1 MIGPHAGIM
10 IEPLFN
16 NFATAAFFEFI
27 VFAIFEMRFLLTVWR
42 ARRVGQTDAWQVRS
56 YIYSVNSSWNPIPY
70 MEPHRR
76 CETQFY
82 VMKL

>member
-1 MIGPHAGIM
+1 MPEPYAGIM

-42 ARRVGQTDAWQVRS
+42 ARRGGQTDAWQVRQ
-56 YIYSVNSSWNPIPY
+56 YICSIPAY
-70 MEPHRR
+70 EALYPTTRAVSLFA
-76 CETQFY
+76 C
-82 VMKL
+82 V